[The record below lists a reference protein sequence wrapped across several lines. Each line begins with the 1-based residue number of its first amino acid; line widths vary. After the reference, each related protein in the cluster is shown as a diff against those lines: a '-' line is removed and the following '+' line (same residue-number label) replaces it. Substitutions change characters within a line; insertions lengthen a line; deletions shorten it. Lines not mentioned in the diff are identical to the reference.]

1 MVRTAFG
8 QSCRGRAPCL
18 PSPARG
24 MGGSLLAV
32 RRNGLLAEFDS
43 RLAPEHGPAGR
54 LNGPAPVADNV
65 ERHHSGG
72 IELAEN
78 RAPFIAAVLL
88 ADPEGRQRVM
98 AKVPGR
104 VGFFTL
110 RAR

>member
-1 MVRTAFG
+1 MIRSAFG
-8 QSCRGRAPCL
+8 HGCWGRATCL

-24 MGGSLLAV
+24 KGGGLLAV
-32 RRNGLLAEFDS
+32 RRNGLLAQFDS
-43 RLAPEHGPAGR
+43 RLAPEHGSAGR
-54 LNGPAPVADNV
+54 LNGPKPVADNV

-78 RAPFIAAVLL
+78 RAPFIAAVRV

-98 AKVPGR
+98 AKVPDR

>member
-8 QSCRGRAPCL
+8 QGCWGRAPCL

-24 MGGSLLAV
+24 KRGGLLAV
-32 RRNGLLAEFDS
+32 RRNGLPAQVDS
-43 RLAPEHGPAGR
+43 HLAPEHGPAGR
-54 LNGPAPVADNV
+54 LNRPAPIADDV

-98 AKVPGR
+98 AKVPDR
-104 VGFFTL
+104 VGFFT
-110 RAR
+110 